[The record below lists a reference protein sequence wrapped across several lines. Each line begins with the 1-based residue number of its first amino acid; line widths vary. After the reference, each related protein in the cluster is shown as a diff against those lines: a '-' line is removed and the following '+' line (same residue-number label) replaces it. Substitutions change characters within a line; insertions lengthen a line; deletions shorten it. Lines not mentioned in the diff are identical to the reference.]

1 MVRLFGLLVMP
12 GHDEAETGTYALQ
25 LLPIHFS
32 VPADHLDRLFRA
44 GPAQSSGSGDMAGA
58 GLAGVLLG
66 EQLAVRAAAPGLG
79 RVQLCDRRAAD
90 LEAAAPRVARCGAHD
105 RRRRRS
111 P

>member
-25 LLPIHFS
+25 LLPIHFF

-79 RVQLCDRRAAD
+79 RVQL
-90 LEAAAPRVARCGAHD
+90 HD
-105 RRRRRS
+105 RRDSDLHTGPPPPPPFRPQPPRR
-111 P
+111 PP

>member
-25 LLPIHFS
+25 LLPIHFF

-66 EQLAVRAAAPGLG
+66 EQLAGRAAAPGLG
-79 RVQLCDRRAAD
+79 SVQLCDRRASH
-90 LEAAAPRVARCGAHD
+90 LEPAAPPVTRCGPHP
-105 RRRRRS
+105 R
-111 P
+111 

>member
-25 LLPIHFS
+25 LLPIHFF

-79 RVQLCDRRAAD
+79 SVQLRDRRGGG
-90 LEAAAPRVARCGAHD
+90 LRPGSPRLPPCRPAQW
-105 RRRRRS
+105 RS
-111 P
+111 PRT